1 MLQYFVAEKLC
12 MGVAELQERMTYE
25 ELIGWSVYLEI
36 RNDHEKAAMEKAK
49 RRSR

>member
-1 MLQYFVAEKLC
+1 MLQYIVAEKLC

-36 RNDHEKAAMEKAK
+36 RNDHEKKAMDKA
-49 RRSR
+49 RRR